1 MGNLA
6 EILTLAARRFPD
18 RTAIKLDATEL
29 SYRELDQAASAVA
42 ELVRALGVGPGDRVG
57 LMLPNVPDFPI
68 VYYGILRAGGVAV
81 PMNVMLKEREAEF
94 YLADSGATA
103 VFAWYEHEDVV
114 RPAAD
119 AAGAAVV
126 LVEPGRF
133 GALLA
138 EVALPGGHDDERRDP
153 DDTAVVL
160 YTSGTT
166 GRPKGAELTHDG
178 LRRNAA
184 AVVEM
189 LRLAAEGEVIFGGLP
204 LFHSFG
210 QTSCMNTSVTAG
222 ATFTLLQR
230 FDPGKTLEILQRDRV
245 TVFEGVP
252 TMYSALLHH
261 PERDAFDLSAL
272 RLCTSGGAA
281 LPVEVL
287 RQFESA
293 FGCEVLEGYGLTETS
308 PVASF
313 NQLDRPR
320 KPGSIGTPIA
330 DVEMKVV
337 GEDGHEVAR
346 GEVGE
351 IVIRGYNVMKGYWN
365 RSDATAEAIDSEG
378 WFKTGDM
385 ARTDE
390 DGYFFIVDRKKDMV
404 IRGGYNVYPR
414 EIEDVLY
421 EHPAVREAAVIGV
434 PHDDLGEEVAAVVS
448 LGPDAAATPEELRSY
463 VKERVAAYKYP
474 RHVWVVD
481 ELPKG
486 PTGKILKRAISIPE
500 PLVAA
505 DAGPE

>member
-18 RTAIKLDATEL
+18 RAAIKLNATEV
-29 SYRELDQAASAVA
+29 SYRELDEAASAVA
-42 ELVRALGVGPGDRVG
+42 DLVRARGIRPGDRVG

-103 VFAWYEHEDVV
+103 VFAWHEHEDVV

-133 GALLA
+133 DALLA
-138 EVALPGGHDDERRDP
+138 EVALPGGHDERRDP

-166 GRPKGAELTHDG
+166 GRPKGAELTHEG

-261 PERDAFDLSAL
+261 PEHEAFDLSAL
-272 RLCTSGGAA
+272 RLCRDRRAARRSRRGGRCGRVAQARREGHAARDSGPRQGARCRLQVPAPRLGHRRTAEGPDGQDPEASDLDPGAA
-281 LPVEVL
+281 
-287 RQFESA
+287 R
-293 FGCEVLEGYGLTETS
+293 
-308 PVASF
+308 
-313 NQLDRPR
+313 
-320 KPGSIGTPIA
+320 
-330 DVEMKVV
+330 
-337 GEDGHEVAR
+337 
-346 GEVGE
+346 
-351 IVIRGYNVMKGYWN
+351 
-365 RSDATAEAIDSEG
+365 
-378 WFKTGDM
+378 
-385 ARTDE
+385 
-390 DGYFFIVDRKKDMV
+390 
-404 IRGGYNVYPR
+404 RGGCGARVIPR
-414 EIEDVLY
+414 
-421 EHPAVREAAVIGV
+421 R
-434 PHDDLGEEVAAVVS
+434 
-448 LGPDAAATPEELRSY
+448 ATWR
-463 VKERVAAYKYP
+463 
-474 RHVWVVD
+474 
-481 ELPKG
+481 
-486 PTGKILKRAISIPE
+486 
-500 PLVAA
+500 
-505 DAGPE
+505 